1 METRQFEV
9 AIVGAGPGGLAA
21 AVTLGE
27 HGVSTL
33 VVERRTSPSPLPR
46 ANAASTGTMELLRR
60 WGLERRVR
68 ERALDVEFRA
78 WATPSLTA
86 GTGEAVDVGFPSR
99 EQAMLV
105 SPTAP
110 AAIGQDDLEPLLEA
124 RARSFASVRVE
135 RGAELLGLD
144 ADNDGYALTVCD
156 PSAGAKPV
164 RARYVIGADGMHS
177 AVRSLLG
184 IATTGSDDLA
194 TRVAVH
200 FRAPLWELLSE
211 RRHVIYFL
219 TGDFADQ
226 AFIPVGR
233 PDRWVFA
240 MNPDHAA
247 ADERGLARHLAD
259 AAGAPDLEIAIDRV
273 MPVTYGTSLA
283 ERFRE
288 GDAFLIGDAA
298 HRVTPRGATGLNT
311 AIRDGFDI
319 GWKLAW
325 VLRRLGRP
333 GAARQLRAR
342 TATGRGVQH
351 AAVEPRGR
359 LAAREWPRAQRGHRR
374 PHPPP
379 LGGAG
384 RATGVHPG
392 SARPRPHALRRAR
405 VGGPSRGRR
414 RGLAAR
420 HRGASGR
427 NRGSGTR
434 ADDRGLPASA
444 AGRPSHRPVQPRA
457 RSRSL
462 LVVDWRDG
470 A

>member
-144 ADNDGYALTVCD
+144 ADNDGYTLTVRD

-177 AVRSLLG
+177 AVRE
-184 IATTGSDDLA
+184 
-194 TRVAVH
+194 
-200 FRAPLWELLSE
+200 P
-211 RRHVIYFL
+211 
-219 TGDFADQ
+219 
-226 AFIPVGR
+226 
-233 PDRWVFA
+233 
-240 MNPDHAA
+240 
-247 ADERGLARHLAD
+247 ARHRDHRLGRSRD
-259 AAGAPDLEIAIDRV
+259 AGGSPFPRPALGAALRAAPCHLLPHRRLRRPGVHPRRKARPMGVRHEPGSCRGGRARTRASPSRRGGRARSRDRDR
-273 MPVTYGTSLA
+273 P
-283 ERFRE
+283 
-288 GDAFLIGDAA
+288 GDAGDLRHQPRRALPGGRRVSDRRRRA
-298 HRVTPRGATGLNT
+298 SGHPPGRDRSQHSHPRRLRHRVETRLGPA
-311 AIRDGFDI
+311 
-319 GWKLAW
+319 
-325 VLRRLGRP
+325 RLGRP

-342 TATGRGVQH
+342 TATGGGVQH

-359 LAAREWPRAQRGHRR
+359 LAARESAS
-374 PHPPP
+374 
-379 LGGAG
+379 
-384 RATGVHPG
+384 G
-392 SARPRPHALRRAR
+392 SART
-405 VGGPSRGRR
+405 S
-414 RGLAAR
+414 AAASPTSGW
-420 HRGASGR
+420 RGASDRCPPWICSARASRSSPGPSGR
-427 NRGSGTR
+427 AQPRPTTRTHRPSPWSVSTQSRLGGSG
-434 ADDRGLPASA
+434 
-444 AGRPSHRPVQPRA
+444 
-457 RSRSL
+457 
-462 LVVDWRDG
+462 
-470 A
+470 